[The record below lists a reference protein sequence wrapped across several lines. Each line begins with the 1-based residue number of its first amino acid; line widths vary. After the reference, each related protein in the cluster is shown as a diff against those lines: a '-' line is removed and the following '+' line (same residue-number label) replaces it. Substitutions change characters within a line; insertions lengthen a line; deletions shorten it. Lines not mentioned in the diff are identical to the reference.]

1 MSTDAFTAD
10 TEYAAAHPQSPAA
23 GRNASFSLLKISLP
37 DPQFEYCLRLA
48 HQNMNPYLER
58 RGEQF
63 CDLRWREAASQAEFY
78 LIVDDLD
85 INHTQIGFVSLRHD
99 PNRPL
104 ALHIGDVQ
112 VEAAQQN
119 RSAGSTALQRIEY
132 LAQSR
137 GLSELTL
144 NVFRD
149 NPALRLYE
157 RFGFQ
162 LIDTQFY
169 KYKMRKTLRH
179 LPTVASVKPS
189 TFINN
194 QDK

>member
-1 MSTDAFTAD
+1 MSTDAFIAD
-10 TEYAAAHPQSPAA
+10 TEHVDPRPHSLAA
-23 GRNASFSLLKISLP
+23 GRDGSFSLRPISVSA
-37 DPQFEYCLRLA
+37 PQFEYCLWLA
-48 HQNMNPYLER
+48 HQNMSPYLAR

-63 CDLRWREAASQAEFY
+63 SDVRWRELAPQSEFY
-78 LIVDDLD
+78 LVVDDLD
-85 INHTQIGFVSLRHD
+85 VTHAHVGFVSVRHD
-99 PNRPL
+99 PHFPL

-119 RSAGSTALQRIEY
+119 RGAGSAVLQCIEY

-157 RFGFQ
+157 RCGFQ

-169 KYKMRKTLRH
+169 KYKMRKSLRH
-179 LPTVASVKPS
+179 
-189 TFINN
+189 
-194 QDK
+194 

>member
-10 TEYAAAHPQSPAA
+10 TEHTDPRPQSLAA
-23 GRNASFSLLKISLP
+23 GRNGSFSLHPILGS
-37 DPQFEYCLRLA
+37 DPQLEYCLRLA
-48 HQNMNPYLER
+48 HQNMSPYLER

-63 CDLRWREAASQAEFY
+63 SDARWREVAPQSEFY

-85 INHTQIGFVSLRHD
+85 VNHTQVGFVSLRHD
-99 PNRPL
+99 PNCLL
-104 ALHIGDVQ
+104 ALHIGDLQ
-112 VEAAQQN
+112 VETAQQN
-119 RSAGSTALQRIEY
+119 RSAGSAALQRIEH

-157 RFGFQ
+157 RVGFQ
-162 LIDTQFY
+162 LINTQFY
-169 KYKMRKTLRH
+169 KYQMRKTLRH
-179 LPTVASVKPS
+179 
-189 TFINN
+189 
-194 QDK
+194 

>member
-1 MSTDAFTAD
+1 MRDSTNYNRSMSMDALSAD
-10 TEYAAAHPQSPAA
+10 AERLQSLPQSLAA
-23 GRNASFSLLKISLP
+23 LRNCAFALQPISVS
-37 DPQFEYCLRLA
+37 DPQLEYCLRLA

-63 CDLRWREAASQAEFY
+63 NDVRWCELAPQAEFY
-78 LIVDDLD
+78 LIVD
-85 INHTQIGFVSLRHD
+85 NASSTHENVGFVSVRSD
-99 PNRPL
+99 PDCPP

-112 VEAAQQN
+112 VKATHQN
-119 RSAGSTALQRIEY
+119 RGAGSAALQWIED
-132 LAQSR
+132 LAHSR
-137 GLSELTL
+137 CLSELTL

-169 KYKMRKTLRH
+169 KYKMRKALQRY
-179 LPTVASVKPS
+179 
-189 TFINN
+189 
-194 QDK
+194 

>member
-10 TEYAAAHPQSPAA
+10 TEHLVPRRQWLAAD
-23 GRNASFSLLKISLP
+23 RNGAFLLRPISVFAT
-37 DPQFEYCLRLA
+37 QFEYCLRLA
-48 HQNMNPYLER
+48 HQNMSPYLER

-63 CDLRWREAASQAEFY
+63 SDARWREVAPQSEFY

-85 INHTQIGFVSLRHD
+85 GVHAHVGFVSVRHD
-99 PNRPL
+99 PDCPL

-119 RSAGSTALQRIEY
+119 RGVGSAALQWIEC

-137 GLSELTL
+137 GQSELTL

-157 RFGFQ
+157 RCGFQ

-169 KYKMRKTLRH
+169 KYKMRKTLRR
-179 LPTVASVKPS
+179 
-189 TFINN
+189 
-194 QDK
+194 

>member
-10 TEYAAAHPQSPAA
+10 TEHTDPRPQSQAA
-23 GRNASFSLLKISLP
+23 SRNGAFSLLPISASDL
-37 DPQFEYCLRLA
+37 QFEYCLRLA
-48 HQNMNPYLER
+48 HQNMSPYLER

-63 CDLRWREAASQAEFY
+63 SDARWRELAPQSEFH
-78 LIVDDLD
+78 LIVDDRD
-85 INHTQIGFVSLRHD
+85 VTHARVGFVSVRHD
-99 PNRPL
+99 PDCPL

-112 VEAAQQN
+112 IEAAQQN
-119 RSAGSTALQRIEY
+119 RGAGSAALQWIEC

-157 RFGFQ
+157 RCGFQ

-169 KYKMRKTLRH
+169 KYKMRKTLRR
-179 LPTVASVKPS
+179 
-189 TFINN
+189 
-194 QDK
+194 